1 MMIESWTVSNNESVA
16 KEAHFNPMLPNMNV
30 KNDRYGRDFSGPS
43 KNDYIEYSWLF
54 GKR

>member
-1 MMIESWTVSNNESVA
+1 MIESWTVSNNDSVG
-16 KEAHFNPMLPNMNV
+16 KQIHFDPMIPNMNV
-30 KNDRYGRDFSGPS
+30 QNDRYGRDFSGPS